1 MVIFHS
7 YVNVYQ
13 RVFYKI
19 KGHAIPNFQTHRPFV
34 PKKIPKSPSTNFPTG
49 TAIALK
55 APDNGEKKQSL
66 YVVISYKARQ
76 RYYIYPWIMAKI
88 RDSRARQ
95 LDRFD

>member
-55 APDNGEKKQSL
+55 APDNGEKKT
-66 YVVISYKARQ
+66 VVICCDIIQSK
-76 RYYIYPWIMAKI
+76 AKI
-88 RDSRARQ
+88 LYLSMDHGQDSG
-95 LDRFD
+95 FSS

>member
-55 APDNGEKKQSL
+55 APDNGEKNSRYMLWYHTKQGKDTIFIHGSWPRFGIL
-66 YVVISYKARQ
+66 EL
-76 RYYIYPWIMAKI
+76 
-88 RDSRARQ
+88 DS
-95 LDRFD
+95 